1 MRHWR
6 DIATRP
12 TRAHRCIMAL
22 TWCLSLMAGGAA
34 LAAPSTAGASPQC
47 LPSHAAVVPKMLSFS
62 LPPNGNMPALWH
74 GRPTG
79 AIAFTKSE
87 RPNRARV
94 VRIALGPGSPA
105 TFASLTN
112 CMARDFAG
120 KRITLRGELRT
131 VGVKGFAG
139 LTLIESA
146 SDGVLAV
153 ESMRAQDL
161 HGTTGWREYSVTLPV
176 KRRARR
182 VLFGAMLSGKGEVRI
197 ADLQLLADGKPVWSV
212 RKKPLPAARFVHGSG
227 IRIDRLSGS
236 QIQDLVTL
244 GKVWGFLKYYDPAVT
259 AGRHQ
264 WDYAL
269 LRVMPRVLAA
279 ADRQAANAMLARWI
293 KTLGPVPR
301 CHPCA
306 RVNVERLQLRPD
318 LGWIDDAHRLGR
330 SLSTELRDIR
340 ANRVAGPQFYVMPRP
355 GVGNPIFWH
364 ERRYREI
371 RFPDCGFQLLA
382 LFRFW
387 NIVEYWYPYRN
398 GIGESWD
405 KVLTEFVPRLALAR
419 TRTAY
424 ELALTRLIAEVH
436 DSHTNLWNAL
446 QVRPPVGACR
456 IPVQLQF
463 VRRRPVVTKRLTR
476 AAPNPSRLER
486 GDVLTR
492 LGGIPVRRLIRK
504 WSPYYGD
511 SNEAAR
517 LRDIAA
523 QMTRGTC
530 GSVQV
535 GIRRAGRPL
544 SLTVER
550 IKVPRTVLASSRWD
564 VLPGPAFQLLSPQVA
579 YLKLSSAKADEA
591 ADYISRAQGTEGLI
605 IDLRDYP
612 SQFMVFALGS
622 HLVERPTPFVRFSYA
637 DFADP
642 GAFVW
647 GNTVSIT
654 PAAPH
659 YSGKVV
665 ILVNQLTQSK
675 AEYTA
680 MAFRAALNAIVV
692 GSTTAGADGN
702 VSLVPLP
709 GGLVS
714 AISGL
719 GIYYPDRQPT
729 QRVGIIPNVV
739 IHPTVRGIRAGRDQ
753 VLEAAI
759 RLILGPKTPS
769 SAIEK
774 LYMPQLRAN
783 ADSSTMSVRTAR

>member
-1 MRHWR
+1 
-6 DIATRP
+6 
-12 TRAHRCIMAL
+12 MAL

-62 LPPNGNMPALWH
+62 LPPNGNIPALWH

-79 AIAFTKSE
+79 AIAFTNSE

-112 CMARDFAG
+112 CIARDFAG

-146 SDGVLAV
+146 SDGILAV
-153 ESMRAQDL
+153 ANMRAQDV
-161 HGTTGWREYSVTLPV
+161 HGTTGWHEYSVTLPV
-176 KRRARR
+176 KRRTGR
-182 VLFGAMLSGKGEVRI
+182 VLFGAMLSGKGEVRM
-197 ADLQLLADGKPVWSV
+197 ADLQLLADGKPVWSA
-212 RKKPLPAARFVHGSG
+212 RKKPLPVARFAHGSG
-227 IRIDRLSGS
+227 IRINRLSGT
-236 QIQDLVTL
+236 QIQNLVTL

-269 LRVMPRVLAA
+269 FRVMPRVLAA
-279 ADRQAANAMLARWI
+279 TNRQAANTVLARWI
-293 KTLGPVPR
+293 KTLGPVRR

-306 RVNVERLQLRPD
+306 HVNVERRRLHPD

-330 SLSTELRDIR
+330 SLSTELREIR
-340 ANRVAGPQFYVMPRP
+340 ANRVAGPQYYVASTP
-355 GVGNPIFWH
+355 GVASPIFWH

-371 RFPDCGFQLLA
+371 RFPDSGFQLLA

-398 GIGESWD
+398 GIGENWN

-424 ELALTRLIAEVH
+424 ELALMRLIAEVQDGH
-436 DSHTNLWNAL
+436 ANLWNAL
-446 QVRPPVGACR
+446 EVRPPVGACR

-463 VRRRPVVTKRLTR
+463 VRRWPVVTKRLSR
-476 AAPNPSRLER
+476 AAPHPSGLER

-492 LGGIPVRRLIRK
+492 LGGITVSRLIRK

-511 SNEAAR
+511 SNEAAQ

-523 QMTRGTC
+523 DMTRGTC

-544 SLTVER
+544 NLRVER
-550 IKVPRTVLASSRWD
+550 IKVPRRVLASSRWD

-591 ADYISRAQGTEGLI
+591 ADYIRRAQGSKGLI

-654 PAAPH
+654 PAALH
-659 YSGKVV
+659 YAGKVV
-665 ILVNQLTQSK
+665 ILVNQLTQSQ

-680 MAFRAALNAIVV
+680 MAFRAAPNAIVV
-692 GSTTAGADGN
+692 GNTTAGADGN

-709 GGLVS
+709 GGLYS
-714 AISGL
+714 LISGL

-729 QRVGIIPNVV
+729 QHVGIVPNLVV
-739 IHPTVRGIRAGRDQ
+739 HPTVSGIRTGRDQ

-759 RLILGPKTPS
+759 RLILGPKTPLS
-769 SAIEK
+769 TIEK
-774 LYMPQLRAN
+774 LYMPRLRAN
-783 ADSSTMSVRTAR
+783 ADSSTMSGWTAP